1 MEPDTQYFWMR
12 HGLSYSE
19 SWDACQ
25 NHLLQISCLYIDY
38 FTFILLLLKIVCVYV
53 TSLLQKLLN

>member
-1 MEPDTQYFWMR
+1 MWNEMELDTQYFWMC

-25 NHLLQISCLYIDY
+25 NHLLQISCLYID
-38 FTFILLLLKIVCVYV
+38 FF
-53 TSLLQKLLN
+53 